1 MSRLLEGVRVVESA
15 MLFNGDSVGALL
27 ADLGADVIKLESPPR
42 GDYIRDFLG
51 QITPHHSPAHVE
63 VNRNKR
69 SVLLDLR
76 DPAGL
81 EACWSLLATA
91 DVFVD
96 GNTAGACDRLGIG
109 YAAQSARKPDIVYC
123 QYTGFGA
130 SGPYAS
136 LPTHGEMMNAL
147 VGATPTAPDA
157 DGWLHKVPDGGP
169 YGGTASGGEGT
180 AAGAP
185 HAAMQAVAALVR
197 RDRTGEGAY
206 IDMAGSDAVVAQAW
220 VAATYLL
227 NDSRITDRSSM
238 SGDGHRGAKYA
249 FYATADG
256 RAVLFCCIEDKFWRK
271 FCDAVGRDDLSADPD
286 GRGSGAPVDFGRD
299 SDELRVELA
308 KIFGTRTLA
317 EWMELAT
324 ANRLPL
330 GPAYPDLLDAVEH
343 DPHLRGRGVIQ
354 HGEHPDAGPF
364 TYVVAPGQVAG
375 QPWELRHPA
384 PKLGEHTREI
394 LTELGVGPEALARLA
409 PAD

>member
-1 MSRLLEGVRVVESA
+1 

-27 ADLGADVIKLESPPR
+27 ADMGADVIKLESPPR
-42 GDYIRDFLG
+42 GDYVRDFLG

-76 DPAGL
+76 DERAL
-81 EACWSLLATA
+81 EAAWRLLATA
-91 DVFVD
+91 DIFVD

-109 YAAQSARKPDIVYC
+109 YAAQAARKPGIVYC

-130 SGPYAS
+130 TGPYAS

-147 VGATPTAPDA
+147 VGATPTAPGA
-157 DGWLHKVPDGGP
+157 DGWLRKVPDDGP
-169 YGGTASGGEGT
+169 YGGTTSGGEGT

-197 RDRTGEGAY
+197 RDRTGQGAY
-206 IDMAGSDAVVAQAW
+206 IDMAGSDAVIAQAW
-220 VAATYLL
+220 VASTYLL
-227 NDSRITDRSSM
+227 NDARITDRSSM
-238 SGDGHRGAKYA
+238 SGDGHRGAKYS

-271 FCDAVGRDDLSADPD
+271 FCAAVGRDDLAQDTAKA
-286 GRGSGAPVDFGRD
+286 RENGSPVDFGRD
-299 SDELRVELA
+299 SDDLRAELA
-308 KIFGTRTLA
+308 KIFATRTLA
-317 EWMELAT
+317 DWMDVAT
-324 ANRLPL
+324 ANRLPF
-330 GPAYPDLLDAVEH
+330 GPAYRNLEDAVAQ
-343 DPHLRGRGVIQ
+343 DPHLSARGVIQ
-354 HGEHPDAGPF
+354 YGEHPDAGPF
-364 TYVVAPGQVAG
+364 TYVVAPGQVTG

-394 LTELGVGPEALARLA
+394 LTELGLTGEFLEHLA
-409 PAD
+409 PHG

>member
-1 MSRLLEGVRVVESA
+1 M
-15 MLFNGDSVGALL
+15 
-27 ADLGADVIKLESPPR
+27 GADVIKLESPPR

-76 DPAGL
+76 DPAAL
-81 EACWSLLATA
+81 DAAWRLLATA
-91 DVFVD
+91 DIFVD

-109 YAAQSARKPDIVYC
+109 YAAQSARKPGIVYC

-130 SGPYAS
+130 SGPYAGV
-136 LPTHGEMMNAL
+136 PTHGEMMNAL
-147 VGATPTAPDA
+147 VGATPTASDA
-157 DGWLHKVPDGGP
+157 DGWLAKVPDRGP
-169 YGGTASGGEGT
+169 YGGTTSGGEGT

-185 HAAMQAVAALVR
+185 HAAMAAVAALVR

-206 IDMAGSDAVVAQAW
+206 IDIAGSDAVIAQAW
-220 VAATYLL
+220 VASTYLL
-227 NDSRITDRSSM
+227 NDARITDRSSM
-238 SGDGHRGAKYA
+238 SGDRHRGAKYA

-271 FCDAVGRDDLSADPD
+271 FCAAVGRDDLADED
-286 GRGSGAPVDFGRD
+286 AATARENGSPVDFGRD
-299 SDELRVELA
+299 SDDLRVELA
-308 KIFGTRTLA
+308 KIFATRTVV

-324 ANRLPL
+324 AQRLPL
-330 GPAYPDLLDAVEH
+330 GPAYRDLEDAVDQ

-354 HGEHPDAGPF
+354 HGEHPEAGPF

-394 LTELGVGPEALARLA
+394 LTGLGVTGAALEHLA
-409 PAD
+409 PLPSVSGSTPAAGEDRVAEAYRQRP

>member
-1 MSRLLEGVRVVESA
+1 MSRLLEGIRVVESA
-15 MLFNGDSVGALL
+15 VLFNGDSVGALL
-27 ADLGADVIKLESPPR
+27 ADMGADVIKLESPPR

-76 DPAGL
+76 DPAAL
-81 EACWSLLATA
+81 DAAWKLLATA
-91 DVFVD
+91 DIFVD
-96 GNTAGACDRLGIG
+96 GNTAGACDRLGISF
-109 YAAQSARKPDIVYC
+109 AEQAARKPDIVYV

-130 SGPYAS
+130 TGPYAN

-147 VGATPTAPDA
+147 VGATPTVPDA
-157 DGWLHKVPDGGP
+157 DGWLHKVPDDGP
-169 YGGTASGGEGT
+169 YGGTTSGGEGT

-206 IDMAGSDAVVAQAW
+206 IDMAGSDAVIAQAW
-220 VAATYLL
+220 VASTYLL
-227 NDSRITDRSSM
+227 NDHRITDRSSM

-271 FCDAVGRDDLSADPD
+271 FCAAVGREDLIADAS
-286 GRGSGAPVDFGRD
+286 RANGSPVDFGRD
-299 SDELRVELA
+299 SDQLRAELA
-308 KIFGTRTLA
+308 TIFSSRTVA
-317 EWMELAT
+317 EWMEVAT

-330 GPAYPDLLDAVEH
+330 GPAYPDLLDAVEQ
-343 DPHLRGRGVIQ
+343 DPHLRRRGVIQ

-364 TYVVAPGQVAG
+364 TYVVAPGEVAG
-375 QPWELRHPA
+375 QPWDLRHPA

-394 LTELGVGPEALARLA
+394 LTELGIGSEALGRLV
-409 PAD
+409 PAG